1 MSDEK
6 DDLKSIKVYKFD
18 NTKEKWHE
26 FAFKFRV
33 IADTRGY
40 RGIIDGTVIPPDEM
54 AVITITAE
62 DTGEV
67 LEEKKNQLKARKA
80 NKVGY
85 RDLVMSCEGISFTI
99 VQNAASEELP
109 SGDLK
114 KAWER
119 LERRWNPKTREDKV
133 EVYTKFLNYKLE
145 NTRQR
150 PMDWIAFME
159 KKRAE
164 LMNTGHIMSDETFI
178 THLLNSLPQTVYEG
192 AILVIKDKL
201 RRSIL
206 EITEIEQILEDKF
219 QAIKQAKGWDE
230 EEDDYALFVSPSN
243 KKGPKKVFKGRCGYC
258 GEFGHK
264 AADCPNKKSNQNK
277 GQKPKFHQKKK
288 QWGRGDPKSKGHID
302 MSKIKCYNC
311 GEFGH
316 FARDCPKAR
325 DNANIA
331 QESEQNHKSESM
343 LDLDSTSVREECAM
357 VCTEPQYE
365 DASEDEVVYGDQGI
379 NTEEY
384 EKTIYGNLMQTQ
396 SDEENDVKCT
406 VAQRANDSVIL
417 ERKKRQFN
425 HNDPEENSGNYNQC
439 EMMISDA
446 GTEKSINEMIPETK
460 GPTDDGNRN
469 ESQKAWTMEMLMNG
483 GDISTNTTNEE
494 ESMSDDEKMFLYA
507 RAVHSNHS
515 IQYHT
520 HQIIERQKVID
531 EYRNM
536 MMEGMD
542 LISLESNLHRYHPV
556 IISQIINMIEADN
569 FCHHQT
575 FESVKRDLRNMWSEG
590 IQELENAR
598 SHCTNN
604 DENNNEMEEIEV
616 IDLCSVSRCEN
627 NSIPEGK
634 ESEMQESQDRSKHDE
649 TDRKLDEFT
658 TVRDDSMTKKDNA
671 ESTMM
676 CWEPIENLEEEEPRD
691 GQEEKA
697 NMLVETTEKQ
707 KHEEEHVGPTLVTG
721 NRLKISIEEFSWE
734 KEDDESTFET
744 EEPESGQLV
753 YITNLENG
761 LQMDGTEL
769 NDEIGPNE
777 KKPAAYNRPAE
788 MPSLNN
794 LKYEIDIYGETG
806 NDYEHIEDFPK
817 GKNKK
822 NSKEHKYTKRDKKK
836 EGKQADLLKSKT
848 TRYHHD
854 IPRNEGENEIA
865 LVTKEMGLNYLE
877 KNIFIGD
884 SAATS
889 HMTNRKMGVY
899 DLVPING
906 SVMIGNGKSISCTH
920 KGKMDVICKHKD
932 GSLARETWEVKIV
945 PELNHDLFSFTKAMK
960 DGWQMNGRW
969 KEGGLMIELFKTGR
983 ASMKF
988 DRMIPSGSSWLMGIK
1003 VQRVI
1008 DHAHSAVEPG
1018 KSILTKRFH
1027 QITGHTGEYLLK
1039 PTAKYMKL
1047 NLIGKLP
1054 PCETCAK
1061 AKIRQRNIPKKKL
1074 KQLPTRPGYRIFID
1088 ISSFKHTSRGGNR
1101 HWLIV
1106 VDEFSDCVHS
1116 FFLNKK
1122 SDQIKILPMWIKG
1135 IAKKHRIEIKK
1146 IRLDNSG
1153 ENKSLQKEC
1162 DKQNLGIIF
1171 EFTAP
1176 GTPQQNSI
1184 AERRI
1189 PALMGRARA
1198 MLIQAGLEPKHKGEL
1213 WCEVISTAT
1222 KLDNI
1227 MVRPERTKPPYTL
1240 FYGEDA
1246 KYAQSLRIFGE
1257 MAVVAIHEGKKMRS
1271 KLDDRGKTC
1280 MFVGY
1285 AENHAKD
1292 VYRFL
1297 NIHTKRII
1305 LSRDVRWLN
1314 IIWKRYKDKS
1324 IYARKQAELF
1334 LDEEESSIEDE
1345 VYFEDLKDKSM
1356 EDGNN
1361 TDVQKRLGIDINMI
1375 GAREETLGKTRSETK
1390 ELSSPTNE
1398 SMERADLTMEDWIQE
1413 TCFISAVTSGPN
1425 EPKTFQEAWHS
1436 PVKEERENWQKAI
1449 RKEIKNMIERGVWRK
1464 VDRKNI
1470 PNNRRLI
1477 GNKWVFKIKRDGTY
1491 RARLVALGYSQIPG
1505 VDYTD
1510 NFAPVAHDVS
1520 FRIALARMM
1529 VEKLDSLVMDVE
1541 TAFLYGD
1548 IEEEIFMKS
1557 PIGMEEIDPGSSTE
1571 DCYQLKK
1578 GIYGLCQAARQF
1590 WKKFVDTI
1598 KQESFGFQV
1607 SPADPC
1613 VLFKEDNLGICIIIM
1628 YVDDMLIIGKKEQI
1642 EDFASKIQK
1651 VFSVKIQHN
1660 FADYLGCEF
1669 HMNKERTK
1677 GWLGQ
1682 PSIIKSLEQKFGERA
1697 IKERLSLTPGTP
1709 RFTARRV
1716 ENPEDKVNQQDH
1728 ETYRSGVGTLLYLTK
1743 HSRPDICNPV
1753 RELSKTMDAP
1763 APAHLK
1769 EMYKLIRHVLA
1780 TKGYGLKFELR
1791 KDIIKWALKALSDS
1805 DFASDKETRISVFGY
1820 IIYFCGIPIAWRSK
1834 GMKSVVLSTTEAEYM
1849 ALSEVVK
1856 ELKFIVQLLETMNI
1870 KVELPITVYV
1880 DNVGAIWLSNNRTTS
1895 DRTKHIDIRT
1905 SFVKEYQ
1912 EDGKIIIKFVKSEE
1926 NEADIFTKN
1935 TTNVIFNNHQKKL
1948 VWDKTNVDH
1957 EIRQESDQSENQQEG
1972 C

>member
-1 MSDEK
+1 
-6 DDLKSIKVYKFD
+6 
-18 NTKEKWHE
+18 
-26 FAFKFRV
+26 
-33 IADTRGY
+33 
-40 RGIIDGTVIPPDEM
+40 
-54 AVITITAE
+54 
-62 DTGEV
+62 
-67 LEEKKNQLKARKA
+67 
-80 NKVGY
+80 
-85 RDLVMSCEGISFTI
+85 MSCEGISFTI

-178 THLLNSLPQTVYEG
+178 THLLNSLPQTVYKG

-288 QWGRGDPKSKGHID
+288 QWGRGDPRSKGHID

-316 FARDCPKAR
+316 FARDCQKAR

-365 DASEDEVVYGDQGI
+365 DASEDEVVYRDQGI

-417 ERKKRQFN
+417 ERKKRRFN

-460 GPTDDGNRN
+460 GPMDDGNRN
-469 ESQKAWTMEMLMNG
+469 ESQKAWTMEMLVNG

-507 RAVHSNHS
+507 RAVHLNHS
-515 IQYHT
+515 IQYT
-520 HQIIERQKVID
+520 MHQIIERQKVID

-658 TVRDDSMTKKDNA
+658 TGRDDSMTKKDNA
-671 ESTMM
+671 ESAMM

-744 EEPESGQLV
+744 EEPEPGQLV

-806 NDYEHIEDFPK
+806 NDYKHIEDFPK

-889 HMTNRKMGVY
+889 HMTNRKRGVY

-1061 AKIRQRNIPKKKL
+1061 AKIRQGNIPKKKL

-1227 MVRPERTKPPYTL
+1227 MVRPEKTKPPYTL

-1314 IIWKRYKDKS
+1314 IIWKHYKDKS

-1660 FADYLGCEF
+1660 LADYLGCEF

-1728 ETYRSGVGTLLYLTK
+1728 EIYRSGVGTLLYLTK

>member
-1 MSDEK
+1 
-6 DDLKSIKVYKFD
+6 
-18 NTKEKWHE
+18 
-26 FAFKFRV
+26 
-33 IADTRGY
+33 
-40 RGIIDGTVIPPDEM
+40 M
-54 AVITITAE
+54 A
-62 DTGEV
+62 
-67 LEEKKNQLKARKA
+67 
-80 NKVGY
+80 
-85 RDLVMSCEGISFTI
+85 
-99 VQNAASEELP
+99 
-109 SGDLK
+109 
-114 KAWER
+114 
-119 LERRWNPKTREDKV
+119 
-133 EVYTKFLNYKLE
+133 
-145 NTRQR
+145 
-150 PMDWIAFME
+150 
-159 KKRAE
+159 
-164 LMNTGHIMSDETFI
+164 
-178 THLLNSLPQTVYEG
+178 
-192 AILVIKDKL
+192 
-201 RRSIL
+201 
-206 EITEIEQILEDKF
+206 
-219 QAIKQAKGWDE
+219 
-230 EEDDYALFVSPSN
+230 
-243 KKGPKKVFKGRCGYC
+243 
-258 GEFGHK
+258 
-264 AADCPNKKSNQNK
+264 
-277 GQKPKFHQKKK
+277 
-288 QWGRGDPKSKGHID
+288 
-302 MSKIKCYNC
+302 
-311 GEFGH
+311 
-316 FARDCPKAR
+316 
-325 DNANIA
+325 
-331 QESEQNHKSESM
+331 
-343 LDLDSTSVREECAM
+343 
-357 VCTEPQYE
+357 CTEPQYE

-417 ERKKRQFN
+417 ERKKRRFN
-425 HNDPEENSGNYNQC
+425 HNDPEENSVDYNQC
-439 EMMISDA
+439 EMMISEA
-446 GTEKSINEMIPETK
+446 GTETSINEMIPETK
-460 GPTDDGNRN
+460 GPTDDSNKN
-469 ESQKAWTMEMLMNG
+469 ESRKAWTMEMLMNG
-483 GDISTNTTNEE
+483 GDMSTNTTIEE

-515 IQYHT
+515 IQYHM

-531 EYRNM
+531 KYRNM

-671 ESTMM
+671 ESAMM
-676 CWEPIENLEEEEPRD
+676 CWEPVENLEEEEPRD
-691 GQEEKA
+691 RQEEKA
-697 NMLVETTEKQ
+697 NMLIETTEKQ
-707 KHEEEHVGPTLVTG
+707 KHEEEHVGSTLVTG
-721 NRLKISIEEFSWE
+721 NRLKISIKEFSWE
-734 KEDDESTFET
+734 KEDNESTFET
-744 EEPESGQLV
+744 EEPEPGQLV

-777 KKPAAYNRPAE
+777 KKPTAYNRPAE

-836 EGKQADLLKSKT
+836 EGKQADLSKSKT

-854 IPRNEGENEIA
+854 IPRNKGENEIA

-1003 VQRVI
+1003 VQRII

-1334 LDEEESSIEDE
+1334 LDEEESSIEDG

-1477 GNKWVFKIKRDGTY
+1477 GNKWVFKIKRDRTY

-1571 DCYQLKK
+1571 DCYQLKE

-1590 WKKFVDTI
+1590 WKKFVDTTKQESFGFQVSPADPCVLFKEDNLGI
-1598 KQESFGFQV
+1598 CIIIMYVDDMYEEESSIEDGVYFEDLKDKSMEDGNNTDVQKRLGIDINMIGAREETLGKTRSETKELSSPTNESMERADLTMEDWIQETCFISAVTSGPNEPKTFQEAWHSPVKEERENWQKAIRKEIKNMIERGVWRKVDRKNIPNNRRLIGNKWVFKIKRDRTYRARLVALGYSQIPGVDYTDNFAPVAHDVSFRIALARMMVEKLDSLVMDVETAFLYGDIEEEIFMKSPIGMEEIDPGSSTEDCYQLKEGIYGLCQAARQFWKKFVDTTKQESFGFQV

-1660 FADYLGCEF
+1660 LADYLGCEF

-1728 ETYRSGVGTLLYLTK
+1728 EIYRSGVGTLLYLTK

-1820 IIYFCGIPIAWRSK
+1820 IIYFCGIQIAWRSK

-1870 KVELPITVYV
+1870 KVEPPITVYV